1 MNYKRGTLL
10 LTNNQTF
17 KLIIM
22 KSSLKNSVSIIGN
35 LGMNPEIKSFG
46 NEQKLAKF
54 SVATTETFK
63 NANGEKEKITQW
75 HNVVVWGN
83 LASVVEKYMQK
94 GQMIALEGQLTN
106 RSYTDK
112 SGNKRYI
119 TEINANQIQMLA
131 KKAS

>member
-1 MNYKRGTLL
+1 
-10 LTNNQTF
+10 
-17 KLIIM
+17 M
-22 KSSLKNSVSIIGN
+22 KSSLNNSVRIIGN
-35 LGMNPEIKSFG
+35 IGMNPEVKSFG
-46 NEQKLAKF
+46 NDQKLAKF
-54 SVATTETFK
+54 SVATTETYK
-63 NANGEKEKITQW
+63 NANGEKEKTTQW
-75 HNVVVWGN
+75 HNVVVWGK

-94 GQMIALEGQLTN
+94 GQMIALEGQLTS

>member
-1 MNYKRGTLL
+1 
-10 LTNNQTF
+10 
-17 KLIIM
+17 
-22 KSSLKNSVSIIGN
+22 
-35 LGMNPEIKSFG
+35 MNPEIKSFG

-63 NANGEKEKITQW
+63 NASGEKEKITQW
-75 HNVVVWGN
+75 HNVVVWGK

>member
-1 MNYKRGTLL
+1 
-10 LTNNQTF
+10 
-17 KLIIM
+17 M
-22 KSSLKNSVSIIGN
+22 KSSLNNSVRIIGN
-35 LGMNPEIKSFG
+35 LGMNPEVKSFG
-46 NEQKLAKF
+46 NDQKLAKF
-54 SVATTETFK
+54 SVATTETYK

-75 HNVVVWGN
+75 HNVVVWGK
-83 LASVVEKYMQK
+83 LATVVEKYMQK
-94 GQMIALEGQLTN
+94 GQMIALEGQLTS